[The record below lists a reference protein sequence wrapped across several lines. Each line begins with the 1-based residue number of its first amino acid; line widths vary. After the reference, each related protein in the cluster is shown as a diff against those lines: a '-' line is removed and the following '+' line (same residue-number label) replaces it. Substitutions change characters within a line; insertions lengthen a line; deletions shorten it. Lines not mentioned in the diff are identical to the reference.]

1 MAVAEEAPETAAAA
15 PQRVRSFAPR
25 YPAWLTAPSLLY
37 YAFFFLAPLAILVV
51 FSFARQPSS
60 FSPGGTVVYAFDPS
74 QYQAVWDPLYI
85 RIFGKTLLMAGLGTV
100 ATLLVGYPIAYWMA
114 RYLTRWKSLVLLLVV
129 VPFWTSFL
137 IRTYAWLI
145 ILDPQGVV
153 ARFLKSAGI
162 VDRLDW
168 IGNWQAVGIGLV
180 YNYLPLLILP
190 VYASLERMDWTLV
203 EASTDLGSSPFTAFR
218 QITLPLTLPGLIT
231 GALLVFIPMSG
242 EYVIPTILG
251 QGRFEFV
258 GNVIADQFGGSN
270 WPLGSAM
277 SMALMLCL
285 SLFVILYIVFAT
297 REEQFGA

>member
-1 MAVAEEAPETAAAA
+1 MAVAEEAPETTAA
-15 PQRVRSFAPR
+15 PPRRVRSFAPR

-37 YAFFFLAPLAILVV
+37 YAIFFLAPLGILVV
-51 FSFARQPSS
+51 FSFARQPNS
-60 FSPGGTVVYAFDPS
+60 FAPGSTVVYALDPS

-100 ATLLVGYPIAYWMA
+100 ATVLVGYPIAYWMA
-114 RYLTRWKSLVLLLVV
+114 RYLTKWKSIVLLLVV

-162 VDRLDW
+162 MDRLDW

-203 EASTDLGSSPFTAFR
+203 EASTDLGASPFTAFR

-285 SLFVILYIVFAT
+285 SLFVLLYIVFAT

>member
-1 MAVAEEAPETAAAA
+1 MAVAEEAPETTAA
-15 PQRVRSFAPR
+15 PPRRRSFAPR
-25 YPAWLTAPSLLY
+25 YPAWLTAPSLVY

-51 FSFARQPSS
+51 FSFARQANT
-60 FSPGGTVVYAFDPS
+60 FSANGTVVYALDPS

-85 RIFGKTLLMAGLGTV
+85 RIFAKTLLMAALGTTSTV
-100 ATLLVGYPIAYWMA
+100 LVGYPIAYWMA
-114 RYLTRWKSLVLLLVV
+114 RYLTKWKSLVLLLVV

-153 ARFLKSAGI
+153 ARFLKSAGLM
-162 VDRLDW
+162 DRLDW

-203 EASTDLGSSPFTAFR
+203 EASTDLGASPFTAFR

-258 GNVIADQFGGSN
+258 GSVIADQFGGSN